1 MHIEEILSSIDTTL
15 KALLASVQSG
25 VQMSA
30 STIAVDD
37 GEASE
42 TTKRTR
48 RTKAQIAADEAAEAA
63 AKAQIAADEAAEAAD
78 KVAPKETTRYWVSE
92 TLGQVYAELPGQP
105 VPDDQSFKIESAAH
119 YNAKKAEFEA
129 KKAASTAAASSA
141 PAATQAA
148 AVATSASGSV
158 SWDDVVT
165 ALKGLAT
172 NPAHGADAVVK
183 IVKEFDAKAAN
194 VPALKALNKN
204 AEIVAAVNALLN
216 PVATE
221 AADPLFG

>member
-1 MHIEEILSSIDTTL
+1 MHIEERLESIDLTL
-15 KALLASVQSG
+15 KALLTAMQSG
-25 VQMSA
+25 AQMSA
-30 STIAVDD
+30 TLESTSTDD
-37 GEASE
+37 AE
-42 TTKRTR
+42 TTKRKR
-48 RTKAQIAADEAAEAA
+48 RTKAEIAADDAAEAA
-63 AKAQIAADEAAEAAD
+63 AKA
-78 KVAPKETTRYWVSE
+78 APVVEGDAPGTRYWVSE
-92 TLGQVYAELPGQP
+92 SLGQVYAELPGSPQP
-105 VPDDQSFKIESAAH
+105 SDQSFKIESEAH

-129 KKAASTAAASSA
+129 KKAASTEAASSA

>member
-1 MHIEEILSSIDTTL
+1 MHIEETLSSIDTTL

-30 STIAVDD
+30 STPAVDD

-63 AKAQIAADEAAEAAD
+63 AKA
-78 KVAPKETTRYWVSE
+78 APEKTTRYWVSE
-92 TLGQVYAELPGQP
+92 SLGQVYAELPGSPQP
-105 VPDDQSFKIESAAH
+105 SDQSFKIESEAH

-129 KKAASTAAASSA
+129 KKAASTAAASSE
-141 PAATQAA
+141 PAATRAA

>member
-63 AKAQIAADEAAEAAD
+63 AKA
-78 KVAPKETTRYWVSE
+78 APEKTTRYWVSE
-92 TLGQVYAELPGQP
+92 SLGQVYAELPGSPQP
-105 VPDDQSFKIESAAH
+105 SDQSFKIESEAH

-141 PAATQAA
+141 PAATTAA
-148 AVATSASGSV
+148 ASETSTAGSAV
-158 SWDDVVT
+158 TWDQVVT

>member
-15 KALLASVQSG
+15 KALLTSTLSV
-25 VQMSA
+25 VQLSA
-30 STIAVDD
+30 TLESTSTDD
-37 GEASE
+37 AE
-42 TTKRTR
+42 TTKRKR
-48 RTKAQIAADEAAEAA
+48 RTKAEIAADEAAEAA
-63 AKAQIAADEAAEAAD
+63 AKAEIAADEAAEAAA
-78 KVAPKETTRYWVSE
+78 KAAPKETTRYWVSE
-92 TLGQVYAELPGQP
+92 SLGQVYAELPGSPQP
-105 VPDDQSFKIESAAH
+105 SDQSFKIESEAH

-183 IVKEFDAKAAN
+183 IVKEFDAKATN

>member
-37 GEASE
+37 GEASDKP
-42 TTKRTR
+42 KRKR
-48 RTKAQIAADEAAEAA
+48 RTDAEIAADKAAEAA
-63 AKAQIAADEAAEAAD
+63 AKAAEAA
-78 KVAPKETTRYWVSE
+78 A
-92 TLGQVYAELPGQP
+92 
-105 VPDDQSFKIESAAH
+105 
-119 YNAKKAEFEA
+119 
-129 KKAASTAAASSA
+129 KAAPNEAEAPPADEAASSA

>member
-63 AKAQIAADEAAEAAD
+63 AKA
-78 KVAPKETTRYWVSE
+78 APKETTRYWVSE
-92 TLGQVYAELPGQP
+92 SLGQVYAELPGSPQP
-105 VPDDQSFKIESAAH
+105 SDQSFKIESEAH

-129 KKAASTAAASSA
+129 KKAASTAAASSE
-141 PAATQAA
+141 PAATRAA
-148 AVATSASGSV
+148 AVATSTSGSV

-216 PVATE
+216 PAATE

>member
-63 AKAQIAADEAAEAAD
+63 AKA
-78 KVAPKETTRYWVSE
+78 APEKTTRYWVSE
-92 TLGQVYAELPGQP
+92 SLGQVYAELPGSPQP
-105 VPDDQSFKIESAAH
+105 SDQSFKIESEAH

-216 PVATE
+216 PAATE

>member
-15 KALLASVQSG
+15 KALLASAQSG
-25 VQMSA
+25 VQLTA
-30 STIAVDD
+30 TLESTSTDD
-37 GEASE
+37 AE

-63 AKAQIAADEAAEAAD
+63 AKA
-78 KVAPKETTRYWVSE
+78 APKETTRYWVSE
-92 TLGQVYAELPGQP
+92 SLGQVYAELPGSPQP
-105 VPDDQSFKIESAAH
+105 SDQSFKIESEAH

-129 KKAASTAAASSA
+129 KKAASTEAASSA

>member
-30 STIAVDD
+30 SIGTVTVDD

-63 AKAQIAADEAAEAAD
+63 AKA
-78 KVAPKETTRYWVSE
+78 APKETTRYWVSE
-92 TLGQVYAELPGQP
+92 SLGQVYAELPGSPQP
-105 VPDDQSFKIESAAH
+105 SDQSFKIESEAH

-129 KKAASTAAASSA
+129 KKAASTAAASSE
-141 PAATQAA
+141 PAATPDAV
-148 AVATSASGSV
+148 VATSASGSV

-165 ALKGLAT
+165 ALKGLAA

>member
-63 AKAQIAADEAAEAAD
+63 AKA
-78 KVAPKETTRYWVSE
+78 APEKTTRYWVSE
-92 TLGQVYAELPGQP
+92 SLGQVYAELPGSPQP
-105 VPDDQSFKIESAAH
+105 SDQSFKIESEAH

-216 PVATE
+216 PAATD

>member
-63 AKAQIAADEAAEAAD
+63 AKA
-78 KVAPKETTRYWVSE
+78 APKETTRYWVSE
-92 TLGQVYAELPGQP
+92 SLGQVYAELPGSPQP
-105 VPDDQSFKIESAAH
+105 SDQSFKIESEAH

>member
-30 STIAVDD
+30 STLAVDD

-63 AKAQIAADEAAEAAD
+63 AKAAPNEAEAPPADEA
-78 KVAPKETTRYWVSE
+78 KKSAPTE
-92 TLGQVYAELPGQP
+92 
-105 VPDDQSFKIESAAH
+105 
-119 YNAKKAEFEA
+119 
-129 KKAASTAAASSA
+129 AASSE
-141 PAATQAA
+141 PAATRAA

-165 ALKGLAT
+165 ALKALAT

-194 VPALKALNKN
+194 GPALKALNKN

-216 PVATE
+216 PAATE